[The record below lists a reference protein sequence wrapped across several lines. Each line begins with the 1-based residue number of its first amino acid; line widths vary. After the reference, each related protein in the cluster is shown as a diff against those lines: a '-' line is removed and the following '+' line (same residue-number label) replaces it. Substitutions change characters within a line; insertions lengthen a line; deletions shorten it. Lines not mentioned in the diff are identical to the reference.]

1 MKVLSGFVVLSIV
14 LVASFANAPVGAQ
27 EGGVPPW
34 PLLFEGEALLDGVP
48 IAAGRITLRIGDW
61 ESRAVNVRD
70 GAFACKDGCLI
81 AGPPSFDYIG
91 EEVTFHLDDRY
102 QADFSFAFPAQST
115 PARTFITLAFGDPAG
130 LVPLVPLPTAT
141 AVAPDG
147 TPVPTV
153 GPTPTPPAPVGQ
165 PAHTGSPA
173 EASGTRSSTLW
184 VVLAGLGLVLL
195 SGCAAV
201 LAIRKR
207 R

>member
-1 MKVLSGFVVLSIV
+1 MKVLAGFVVLSIV
-14 LVASFANAPVGAQ
+14 LVASFANAPVRAQ

-48 IAAGRITLRIGDW
+48 ITAGRITLRIGDW

-115 PARTFITLAFGDPAG
+115 PARTFITLTFGDSAG
-130 LVPLVPLPTAT
+130 LAPLPTAT
-141 AVAPDG
+141 PVAPSE
-147 TPVPTV
+147 TPEPTLR
-153 GPTPTPPAPVGQ
+153 PTPPPAVPVER
-165 PAHTGSPA
+165 PADAGSPA
-173 EASGTRSSTLW
+173 EGLGGRSSGLW
-184 VVLAGLGLVLL
+184 FVLAGLGLVLL
-195 SGCAAV
+195 SGCAVV